1 MKVWLPSSLHSFGFK
16 IWASLSI
23 AFSDTLDRIGLGFGS
38 SSFESAL
45 VISSSGSG
53 FGYGASCSGCDS
65 GWGNGSDGLGCGS
78 SSNSEFEFGLVSTP
92 FCNLG
97 SSGVVMDIVRFFFF
111 FFPGNYGNEKVN
123 GNANLP
129 NERESL
135 IKTKERKKI

>member
-1 MKVWLPSSLHSFGFK
+1 MKVWLPSSLHSSGFK

-111 FFPGNYGNEKVN
+111 FFFFLGIMEMRRWMEMQTCQMKGR
-123 GNANLP
+123 A
-129 NERESL
+129 
-135 IKTKERKKI
+135 

>member
-1 MKVWLPSSLHSFGFK
+1 M
-16 IWASLSI
+16 
-23 AFSDTLDRIGLGFGS
+23 FSDTLDRIGLGFES

-65 GWGNGSDGLGCGS
+65 GWGNGSDGLGCDS

-111 FFPGNYGNEKVN
+111 LGIMEMRRWMEMQTCQMKGR
-123 GNANLP
+123 A
-129 NERESL
+129 
-135 IKTKERKKI
+135 

>member
-1 MKVWLPSSLHSFGFK
+1 M
-16 IWASLSI
+16 
-23 AFSDTLDRIGLGFGS
+23 
-38 SSFESAL
+38 
-45 VISSSGSG
+45 
-53 FGYGASCSGCDS
+53 
-65 GWGNGSDGLGCGS
+65 GCGS

-111 FFPGNYGNEKVN
+111 FFFPGNYGNEKVN

-135 IKTKERKKI
+135 IKTKKRKKI